1 MAVERGKM
9 TQAPKPS
16 TNIMK
21 DLFRWATPAVLML
34 TAVAV
39 AAQAPTQPSTPPPA
53 TPQEGPNV
61 TFKVEI
67 NYVEVDA
74 RVLDAQGNFIRD
86 LTKQDF
92 QLFEDGKPQTIDQ
105 FALVNI
111 PVERPEV
118 PLFASSPIEP
128 DVSSNARDFN
138 GRLYL
143 FVLDDL
149 HTAALRTQLV
159 RNAAR
164 RFIETKLGAN
174 DMAAVISVRG
184 TSEGMQGFT
193 DNRRLLVRAVDR
205 FIGQRLDSET
215 VLRLNTPQP
224 NESGGLGPSST
235 DPADMERG
243 MNADAS
249 LRTLRNAAEFMA
261 GVRGRRKT
269 LIYISEGIDY
279 NYIDFTRAASSRVA
293 AAAQEAVA
301 AATRSNVTIY
311 TIDPRGLTTL
321 GDDDI
326 ALPSTTPDLNL
337 RSMQRELQL
346 AHDSLRLIAD
356 TTGGFAVV
364 NTNDFVTAFDR
375 IVSENSSYYM
385 LGYYPTNDRRDGR
398 TRKIDVRVRR
408 SGAQVFARRDYIEPR
423 GRPPASA
430 PPAVAAG
437 TSVALR
443 DVVNSPLPLSGLTMS
458 ATAAAFKGTAP
469 NASVS
474 VVIEARGR
482 DLNLRNENGK
492 YVGNLELSVSAFDRD
507 GKFKVGERP
516 TVTFGLRPETYER
529 VSELGVRVLTRLQLP
544 PGRYQLRVGGLSGET
559 GLRGSVFYELEIP
572 DFSKEPLTMS
582 GLLLTSPSS
591 SRVVTARPDPL
602 LEGLLPGPPTTMRE
616 FAVGD
621 EIALFTEV
629 YDNQLTPRHMVDIS
643 TSVLTDAGRA
653 VFTMSDTRSSE
664 ELEGKPGGYGY
675 SARVP
680 LKDLTP
686 GLYVLKVEARTR
698 LGNVEPIARQI
709 QFRIR

>member
-1 MAVERGKM
+1 M
-9 TQAPKPS
+9 
-16 TNIMK
+16 MK
-21 DLFRWATPAVLML
+21 HLFRSTTHAVVMM

-39 AAQAPTQPSTPPPA
+39 AAQAPTEPPA
-53 TPQEGPNV
+53 QPPSTPQEGPNV

-74 RVLDAQGNFIRD
+74 RVLDAEGRFVRD
-86 LTKQDF
+86 LSKEDF

-111 PVERPEV
+111 PVERAEV
-118 PLFASSPIEP
+118 PLFAKAPIES

-149 HTAALRTQLV
+149 HTAPLRTQLV

-164 RFIETKLGAN
+164 RFIDTKLGAN

-184 TSEGMQGFT
+184 TSDGMQGFT
-193 DNRRLLVRAVDR
+193 DNRRLLVQAVDR
-205 FIGQRLDSET
+205 FIGQKLQSET
-215 VLRLNTPQP
+215 LMRLNTLQP
-224 NESGGLGPSST
+224 NESGTLAPAAN
-235 DPADMERG
+235 DPADLERG
-243 MNADAS
+243 MDADAS

-261 GVRGRRKT
+261 GVRGRRKA
-269 LIYISEGIDY
+269 LIYISEGIEY
-279 NYIDFTRAASSRVA
+279 NVADFTRQASSRVA

-301 AATRSNVTIY
+301 SATRSNVTIY
-311 TIDPRGLTTL
+311 AIDPRGLTTL

-326 ALPSTTPDLNL
+326 TVSSVTPELNL
-337 RSMQRELQL
+337 QSMQRELQL
-346 AHDSLRLIAD
+346 AHDSLRTLAD
-356 TTGGFAVV
+356 FTGGFAVV
-364 NTNDFVTAFDR
+364 NTNDFATAFDR
-375 IVSENSSYYM
+375 IVSDNSSYYL
-385 LGYYPTNDRRDGR
+385 LGYYPANDRRDGR
-398 TRKIDVRVRR
+398 TRKIDVRIRR
-408 SGAQVFARRDYIEPR
+408 SGAQVFARKDYIEPR
-423 GRPPASA
+423 GRPPAVP

-443 DVVNSPLPLSGLTMS
+443 DVINSPLPLSGLTMS
-458 ATAAAFKGTAP
+458 TSAAAFKGAAP

-474 VVIEARGR
+474 IVIEARGR
-482 DLNLRNENGK
+482 DLNLKNENGK
-492 YVGNLELSVSAFDRD
+492 YIGNLELSVSAFDRA

-516 TVTFGLRPETYER
+516 TVTFGLRPETYTR
-529 VSELGVRVLTRLQLP
+529 VNELGVRVLTRLQLP
-544 PGRYQLRVGGLSGET
+544 PGRYQLRVGGLSGEA

-572 DFSKEPLTMS
+572 DFSKEPFTMS
-582 GLLLTSPSS
+582 GLLLTSPSA

-602 LEGLLPGPPTTMRE
+602 LEGLLPGPPTTIRE
-616 FAVGD
+616 FQVGE

-629 YDNQLTPRHMVDIS
+629 YDNQLTPRHMVDI
-643 TSVLTDAGRA
+643 TTNVLTDEGRV
-653 VFTMSDTRSSE
+653 VFTASDTRSSD

-680 LKDLTP
+680 LKDLAP

-698 LGNVEPIARQI
+698 LGNTEPISRQV

>member
-1 MAVERGKM
+1 
-9 TQAPKPS
+9 
-16 TNIMK
+16 MK
-21 DLFRWATPAVLML
+21 HVFRWTTPAVLVL
-34 TAVAV
+34 TAAV
-39 AAQAPTQPSTPPPA
+39 VTAQAPTPA
-53 TPQEGPNV
+53 TPPQEGPNV
-61 TFKVEI
+61 TFKVEV

-74 RVLDAQGNFIRD
+74 RVLDAEGNFIRD
-86 LTKQDF
+86 LTKEDF
-92 QLFEDGKPQTIDQ
+92 QIVEDGKPQTIDT

-118 PLFASSPIEP
+118 PLFAREPIEP

-174 DMAAVISVRG
+174 DMAAVVSVRG
-184 TSEGMQGFT
+184 TTEGMQGFT

-205 FIGQRLDSET
+205 FLGQRLENET
-215 VLRLNTPQP
+215 LLRLNTPQP
-224 NESGGLGPSST
+224 NEQGQLGPASA

-279 NYIDFTRAASSRVA
+279 NIADFTRLASSRVA

-326 ALPSTTPDLNL
+326 TLSSTTADLNL
-337 RSMQRELQL
+337 RSMYRELQL
-346 AHDSLRLIAD
+346 AHDSLRVLAD
-356 TTGGFAVV
+356 STGGFAVV
-364 NTNDFVTAFDR
+364 NTNDFATAFDR

-398 TRKIDVRVRR
+398 TRKISVRVRR
-408 SGAQVFARRDYIEPR
+408 SGAQVFSRRDYIEPR
-423 GRPPASA
+423 GRPPAGA
-430 PPAVAAG
+430 TPTVAAG
-437 TSVALR
+437 TSIALR

-458 ATAAAFKGTAP
+458 ATAAAFRGTAP

-474 VVIEARGR
+474 IVIETRGR
-482 DLNLRNENGK
+482 DLTLKNDGGK

-507 GKFKVGERP
+507 GKYKVGERP
-516 TVTFGLRPETYER
+516 TVTFGLRPETFTR
-529 VSELGVRVLTRLQLP
+529 VTESGVRVLTRLELP

-572 DFSKEPLTMS
+572 DFSKDPIMMS
-582 GLLLTSPSS
+582 GLLLTSPFS
-591 SRVVTARPDPL
+591 SRVVTAKPDPL
-602 LEGLLPGPPTTMRE
+602 LEGLLPGAPTTIRE
-616 FAVGD
+616 FPVDD
-621 EIALFTEV
+621 ELALFTEV

-643 TSVLTDAGRA
+643 TSVLTDEGRV
-653 VFTMSDTRSSE
+653 VFTTSDTRSSE
-664 ELEGKPGGYGY
+664 ELEGKRGGYGY
-675 SARVP
+675 TARVP
-680 LKDLTP
+680 LKDLAP

-698 LGNVEPIARQI
+698 LGNVEPVTRQI
-709 QFRIR
+709 QFRIRS

>member
-1 MAVERGKM
+1 MA
-9 TQAPKPS
+9 
-16 TNIMK
+16 I
-21 DLFRWATPAVLML
+21 
-34 TAVAV
+34 AV
-39 AAQAPTQPSTPPPA
+39 AAQAPSPPA
-53 TPQEGPNV
+53 SPQEGPNV
-61 TFKVEI
+61 TFKVEV

-74 RVLDAQGNFIRD
+74 RVLDTEGNFIRD

-92 QLFEDGKPQTIDQ
+92 QVFEDGKPQTIDQ

-118 PLFASSPIEP
+118 PLFAAAPIEP

-149 HTAALRTQLV
+149 HTAPLRTQLV

-174 DMAAVISVRG
+174 DMAAVVAVRG
-184 TSEGMQGFT
+184 TSAGQQGFT
-193 DNRRLLVRAVDR
+193 DNRRLLVQAVDR
-205 FIGQRLDSET
+205 FMGQRLESET
-215 VLRLNTPQP
+215 LLRLNTPQP
-224 NESGGLGPSST
+224 GENGTIGPAST
-235 DPADMERG
+235 DPADLERG

-249 LRTLRNAAEFMA
+249 LRTLRNAADFLA

-269 LIYISEGIDY
+269 LIFISEGIEY
-279 NYIDFTRAASSRVA
+279 NIADFTRPASSRVA
-293 AAAQEAVA
+293 SSTYEAIA
-301 AATRSNVTIY
+301 AATRNNVTIY
-311 TIDPRGLTTL
+311 TIDPRGLTTF

-326 ALPSTTPDLNL
+326 TVSSTTNDLNL

-346 AHDSLRLIAD
+346 AHDSLRVLAD
-356 TTGGFAVV
+356 STGGFAVV

-385 LGYYPTNDRRDGR
+385 LGYYSTNDRRDGR

-408 SGAQVFARRDYIEPR
+408 PGAQVFARKDYVEPR
-423 GRPPASA
+423 GRPPAA
-430 PPAVAAG
+430 PLPATAAG

-443 DVVNSPLPLSGLTMS
+443 EVINSPLPLSGLTMS
-458 ATAAAFKGTAP
+458 TTAAAFKGTAP
-469 NASVS
+469 NASVV

-482 DLNLRNENGK
+482 DLNLKSEDGK
-492 YVGNLELSVSAFDRD
+492 YVGNLELTVSAFDRE
-507 GKFKVGERP
+507 GKFKAGERP
-516 TVTFGLRPETYER
+516 TVKFGLRPETFTR
-529 VSELGVRVLTRLQLP
+529 VTDTGVRVLTRLEVP
-544 PGRYQLRVGGLSGET
+544 PGRYQLRVGGLSGDS
-559 GLRGSVFYELEIP
+559 GQRGSVFYELEIP
-572 DFSKEPLTMS
+572 DFSKDPLSMS

-591 SRVVTARPDPL
+591 SQVMTVRPDPL
-602 LEGLLPGPPTTMRE
+602 LEGLLPGSPTTMRE
-616 FAVGD
+616 FSVDD

-643 TSVLTDAGRA
+643 TSVITDDGRV
-653 VFTMSDTRSSE
+653 VFTTSDTRSSD
-664 ELEGKPGGYGY
+664 ELEGKRGGYGY
-675 SARVP
+675 SARVL
-680 LKDLTP
+680 LKDLAP

-698 LGNVEPIARQI
+698 LGNVDPIVRQV

>member
-1 MAVERGKM
+1 
-9 TQAPKPS
+9 
-16 TNIMK
+16 MK
-21 DLFRWATPAVLML
+21 HVFRWTPLAVLAL
-34 TAVAV
+34 SAVAV
-39 AAQAPTQPSTPPPA
+39 AAQAPTPPPS
-53 TPQEGPNV
+53 PQEGPNV

-86 LTKQDF
+86 LTKEDF
-92 QLFEDGKPQTIDQ
+92 QIIEDGKPQNIET

-118 PLFASSPIEP
+118 PLFARAPIEP

-205 FIGQRLDSET
+205 FLGQRLEGET
-215 VLRLNTPQP
+215 LLRLNTPQP
-224 NESGGLGPSST
+224 NDQGQLGPATT

-279 NYIDFTRAASSRVA
+279 NIADFTRLASSRVA

-326 ALPSTTPDLNL
+326 TLPSTTNELNL
-337 RSMQRELQL
+337 RSMYRELQL
-346 AHDSLRLIAD
+346 AHDSLRVIAD
-356 TTGGFAVV
+356 STGGFAVV
-364 NTNDFVTAFDR
+364 NTNDFATAFDR

-398 TRKIDVRVRR
+398 TRKISVRVRR
-408 SGAQVFARRDYIEPR
+408 PGAQVFARRDYIEPR
-423 GRPPASA
+423 GRA
-430 PPAVAAG
+430 PVAATPTVAAG

-469 NASVS
+469 NASIS
-474 VVIEARGR
+474 IVIEARGR
-482 DLNLRNENGK
+482 DLNLRNEGGK

-516 TVTFGLRPETYER
+516 TVSFGLRPETYTR
-529 VSELGVRVLTRLQLP
+529 VAESGVRVLTRLEIP
-544 PGRYQLRVGGLSGET
+544 PGRYQLRVGGLSGDT
-559 GLRGSVFYELEIP
+559 GLRGSVFYELEVP
-572 DFSKEPLTMS
+572 DFSKDPLVMS
-582 GLLLTSPSS
+582 GLLLTSPSA
-591 SRVVTARPDPL
+591 SRVVTAKPDPL
-602 LEGLLPGPPTTMRE
+602 LEGLLPGSPTTIRE
-616 FAVGD
+616 FPVDD

-643 TSVLTDAGRA
+643 TSVLTDEGRV
-653 VFTMSDTRSSE
+653 VFTMTDTRSSE
-664 ELEGKPGGYGY
+664 ELEGKRGGYGY
-675 SARVP
+675 GARVP
-680 LKDLTP
+680 LKDLAP

-698 LGNVEPIARQI
+698 LGNVEPVGRQV

>member
-1 MAVERGKM
+1 
-9 TQAPKPS
+9 
-16 TNIMK
+16 MK
-21 DLFRWATPAVLML
+21 HVFRWTPLAVLAL
-34 TAVAV
+34 SAVAV
-39 AAQAPTQPSTPPPA
+39 AAQAPTPPPS
-53 TPQEGPNV
+53 PQEGPNV

-86 LTKQDF
+86 LTKEDF
-92 QLFEDGKPQTIDQ
+92 QIIEDGKPQNIDT

-118 PLFASSPIEP
+118 PLFARAPIEP

-205 FIGQRLDSET
+205 FLGQRLEGET
-215 VLRLNTPQP
+215 LLRLNTPQP
-224 NESGGLGPSST
+224 NDQGQLGPATT

-279 NYIDFTRAASSRVA
+279 NIADFTRLASSRVA

-326 ALPSTTPDLNL
+326 TLPSTTNELNL
-337 RSMQRELQL
+337 RSMYRELQL
-346 AHDSLRLIAD
+346 AHDSLRVIAD
-356 TTGGFAVV
+356 STGGFAVV
-364 NTNDFVTAFDR
+364 NTNDFATAFDR

-398 TRKIDVRVRR
+398 TRKISVRVRR
-408 SGAQVFARRDYIEPR
+408 PGAQVFARRDYIEPR
-423 GRPPASA
+423 GRA
-430 PPAVAAG
+430 PVAATPTVAAG

-469 NASVS
+469 NASIS
-474 VVIEARGR
+474 IVIEARGR
-482 DLNLRNENGK
+482 DLNLRNEGGK

-516 TVTFGLRPETYER
+516 TVSFGLRPETYTR
-529 VSELGVRVLTRLQLP
+529 VAESGVRVLTRLEIP
-544 PGRYQLRVGGLSGET
+544 PGRYQLRVGGLSGDT
-559 GLRGSVFYELEIP
+559 GLRGSVFYELEVP
-572 DFSKEPLTMS
+572 DFSKDPLVMS
-582 GLLLTSPSS
+582 GLLLTSPSA
-591 SRVVTARPDPL
+591 SRVVTAKPDPL
-602 LEGLLPGPPTTMRE
+602 LEGLLPGSPTTIRE
-616 FAVGD
+616 FPVDD

-643 TSVLTDAGRA
+643 TSVLTDEGRV
-653 VFTMSDTRSSE
+653 VFTMTDTRSSE
-664 ELEGKPGGYGY
+664 ELEGKRGGYGY
-675 SARVP
+675 GARVP
-680 LKDLTP
+680 LKDLAP

-698 LGNVEPIARQI
+698 LGNVEPVGRQV

>member
-1 MAVERGKM
+1 
-9 TQAPKPS
+9 
-16 TNIMK
+16 MK
-21 DLFRWATPAVLML
+21 HVFRWTTPAVLVL
-34 TAVAV
+34 TAAV
-39 AAQAPTQPSTPPPA
+39 VTAQAPTPA
-53 TPQEGPNV
+53 TPPQEGPNV
-61 TFKVEI
+61 TFKVEV

-74 RVLDAQGNFIRD
+74 RVLDAEGNFIRD
-86 LTKQDF
+86 LTKEDF
-92 QLFEDGKPQTIDQ
+92 QIVEDGKPQTIDT

-118 PLFASSPIEP
+118 PLFAREPIEP

-174 DMAAVISVRG
+174 DMAAVVSVRG
-184 TSEGMQGFT
+184 TTEGMQGFT

-205 FIGQRLDSET
+205 FLGQRLENET
-215 VLRLNTPQP
+215 LLRLNTPQP
-224 NESGGLGPSST
+224 NEQGQLGPASA

-279 NYIDFTRAASSRVA
+279 NIADFTRLASSRVA

-326 ALPSTTPDLNL
+326 TLSSTTADLNL
-337 RSMQRELQL
+337 RSMYRELQL
-346 AHDSLRLIAD
+346 AHDSLRVLAD
-356 TTGGFAVV
+356 STGGFAVV
-364 NTNDFVTAFDR
+364 NTNDFATAFDR

-398 TRKIDVRVRR
+398 TRKISVRVRR
-408 SGAQVFARRDYIEPR
+408 PGAQVFARRDYIEPR
-423 GRPPASA
+423 GRPPAAST
-430 PPAVAAG
+430 PTVAAG
-437 TSVALR
+437 TSIALR

-458 ATAAAFKGTAP
+458 ATAAAFRGTAP

-474 VVIEARGR
+474 IVIETRGR
-482 DLNLRNENGK
+482 DLTLKNDGGK

-507 GKFKVGERP
+507 GKYKVGERP
-516 TVTFGLRPETYER
+516 TVTFGLRPETFTR
-529 VSELGVRVLTRLQLP
+529 VTESGVRVLTRLELP

-572 DFSKEPLTMS
+572 DFSKDPIMMS
-582 GLLLTSPSS
+582 GLLLTSPFS
-591 SRVVTARPDPL
+591 SRVVTAKPDPL
-602 LEGLLPGPPTTMRE
+602 LEGLLPGAPTTIRE
-616 FAVGD
+616 FPVDD
-621 EIALFTEV
+621 ELALFTEV

-643 TSVLTDAGRA
+643 TSVLTDEGRV
-653 VFTMSDTRSSE
+653 VFTTSDTRSSE
-664 ELEGKPGGYGY
+664 ELEGKRGGYGY
-675 SARVP
+675 TARVP
-680 LKDLTP
+680 LKDLAP

-698 LGNVEPIARQI
+698 LGNVEPVTRQI
-709 QFRIR
+709 QFRIRS

>member
-1 MAVERGKM
+1 M
-9 TQAPKPS
+9 
-16 TNIMK
+16 MK
-21 DLFRWATPAVLML
+21 HLFRSTTRAVLMM

-39 AAQAPTQPSTPPPA
+39 AAQAPTEPPA
-53 TPQEGPNV
+53 QPPSTPQEGPNV

-74 RVLDAQGNFIRD
+74 RVLDAEGRFVRD
-86 LTKQDF
+86 LSKEDF

-111 PVERPEV
+111 PVERAEV
-118 PLFASSPIEP
+118 PLFAKAPIES

-149 HTAALRTQLV
+149 HTAPLRTQLV

-164 RFIETKLGAN
+164 RFIDTKLGAN

-184 TSEGMQGFT
+184 TSDGMQGFT
-193 DNRRLLVRAVDR
+193 DNRRLLVQAVDR
-205 FIGQRLDSET
+205 FIGQKLQSET
-215 VLRLNTPQP
+215 LMRLNTLQP
-224 NESGGLGPSST
+224 NESGTLAPAANDPS
-235 DPADMERG
+235 DLERG
-243 MNADAS
+243 MDADAS

-261 GVRGRRKT
+261 GVRGRRKA
-269 LIYISEGIDY
+269 LIYISEGIEY
-279 NYIDFTRAASSRVA
+279 NVADFTRQASSRVA

-301 AATRSNVTIY
+301 SATRSNVTIY
-311 TIDPRGLTTL
+311 AIDPRGLTTL

-326 ALPSTTPDLNL
+326 TVSSITPELNL
-337 RSMQRELQL
+337 QSMQRELQL
-346 AHDSLRLIAD
+346 AHDSLRTLAD
-356 TTGGFAVV
+356 FTGGFAVV
-364 NTNDFVTAFDR
+364 NTNDFATAFDR
-375 IVSENSSYYM
+375 IVSDNSSYYL
-385 LGYYPTNDRRDGR
+385 LGYYPANDRRDGR
-398 TRKIDVRVRR
+398 TRKIDVRIRR
-408 SGAQVFARRDYIEPR
+408 SGAQVFARKDYIEPR
-423 GRPPASA
+423 GRPPAVP

-443 DVVNSPLPLSGLTMS
+443 DVINSPLPLSGLTMS
-458 ATAAAFKGTAP
+458 TSAAAFKGAAP

-474 VVIEARGR
+474 IVIEARGR
-482 DLNLRNENGK
+482 DLNLKNENGK
-492 YVGNLELSVSAFDRD
+492 YIGNLELSVSAFDRA

-516 TVTFGLRPETYER
+516 TVTFGLRPETYTR
-529 VSELGVRVLTRLQLP
+529 VNELGVRVLTRLQLP
-544 PGRYQLRVGGLSGET
+544 PGRYQLRVGGLSGEA

-572 DFSKEPLTMS
+572 DFSKEPFTMS
-582 GLLLTSPSS
+582 GLLLTSPSA

-602 LEGLLPGPPTTMRE
+602 LEGLLPGPPTTIRD
-616 FAVGD
+616 FQVGE

-629 YDNQLTPRHMVDIS
+629 YDNQLTPRHMVDI
-643 TSVLTDAGRA
+643 TTNVLTDDGRV
-653 VFTMSDTRSSE
+653 VFTASDTRSSD
-664 ELEGKPGGYGY
+664 ELDGKPGGYGY

-680 LKDLTP
+680 LKDLAP

-698 LGNVEPIARQI
+698 LGNTEPISRQV